1 MAPLT
6 NRQVSLE
13 VYAYVLY
20 IGGIKQRPT
29 KTYTGTS
36 YQNLTYNIY
45 ICVCVSSIPWY
56 TI

>member
-20 IGGIKQRPT
+20 IGGIKQRPS

-36 YQNLTYNIY
+36 YQNLT
-45 ICVCVSSIPWY
+45 
-56 TI
+56 